1 MKVIF
6 TDSNLSNS
14 RLTPWRVG
22 DTVEGVGDTV
32 GRVDDSVG
40 VVGSSEVGVVIIL
53 IILQIRSPK
62 VLMVGVAHSSAVM
75 QVLLAR
81 WSVVTL

>member
-1 MKVIF
+1 M
-6 TDSNLSNS
+6 
-14 RLTPWRVG
+14 
-22 DTVEGVGDTV
+22 GVGDTV
-32 GRVDDSVG
+32 GRVDASVG

-62 VLMVGVAHSSAVM
+62 ALMVGVAHSSAVM

-81 WSVVTL
+81 